1 MSNHSLVNKHIVI
14 QKHNL
19 GIQPIKQF
27 DNSLLHCHSSSFF
40 SLSLFICMEKQNI
53 WNFVHFSIVEHGQ
66 SYDSRQLMVTV
77 FVCLWGVRLSGYLL
91 YRVFKI
97 GRDKEFE
104 DKKRNIIRFAVFW
117 TFQVTK
123 SNPIRPN

>member
-1 MSNHSLVNKHIVI
+1 
-14 QKHNL
+14 
-19 GIQPIKQF
+19 
-27 DNSLLHCHSSSFF
+27 
-40 SLSLFICMEKQNI
+40 
-53 WNFVHFSIVEHGQ
+53 
-66 SYDSRQLMVTV
+66 MVTV

-117 TFQVTK
+117 TFQVCQI
-123 SNPIRPN
+123 PISFKKTTTTTNQTNTFSINNNSK